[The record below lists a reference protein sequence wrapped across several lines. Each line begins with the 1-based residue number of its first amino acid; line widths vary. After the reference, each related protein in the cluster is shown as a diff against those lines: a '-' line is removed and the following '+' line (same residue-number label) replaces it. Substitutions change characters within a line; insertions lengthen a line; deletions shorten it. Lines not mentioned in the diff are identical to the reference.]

1 MQANT
6 NTDMVGGLAVL
17 AVSAFFYSQISEDF
31 TQFGVFFPKLILP
44 CLVLLGVIL
53 LVRGLARRTKK
64 KTIFR
69 INRTMALVMIVG
81 ALWAVIMNYLGFIV
95 GSSLALSII
104 VLAYIPAGNVLRPA
118 FSPICRAFSASSSPS
133 TMALRGF
140 WMFCFLWGTSWKPL
154 WWAKI
159 VKFLN
164 SNRMKT

>member
-95 GSSLALSII
+95 GSSLAL
-104 VLAYIPAGNVLRPA
+104 
-118 FSPICRAFSASSSPS
+118 
-133 TMALRGF
+133 
-140 WMFCFLWGTSWKPL
+140 
-154 WWAKI
+154 
-159 VKFLN
+159 
-164 SNRMKT
+164 

>member
-81 ALWAVIMNYLGFIV
+81 ALWAVTMNYLGFIV

-104 VLAYIPAGNVLRPA
+104 VLAYLPAGKRTPARIFANLSGVLGVVLA
-118 FSPICRAFSASSSPS
+118 FYY
-133 TMALRGF
+133 GF
-140 WMFCFLWGTSWKPL
+140 TRLLDVLLPVGHLMETLMVG
-154 WWAKI
+154 
-159 VKFLN
+159 
-164 SNRMKT
+164 